1 MCNESQEV
9 LILYNIH
16 KISDAELEVMKVL
29 WDTTSS
35 MSTTEIYE
43 VLNQKMGWENST
55 VRTLVRRLTQKG
67 FLFKE
72 KKEKAQMGPK
82 EVFHYLP
89 AINEDEYMKEKTR
102 EFIKKTYR
110 GNVKNLVA
118 SLFTNHLL
126 SEDDIKELKS
136 FWNKE
141 GGRLDE

>member
-1 MCNESQEV
+1 MN
-9 LILYNIH
+9 NIH

-35 MSTTEIYE
+35 MATTEIYE
-43 VLNQKMGWENST
+43 ELKQKMGWENST
-55 VRTLVRRLTQKG
+55 VRTLIRRLTQKG
-67 FLFKE
+67 FLIKE
-72 KKEKAQMGPK
+72 KKGKSQMGPK

-89 AINEDEYMKEKTR
+89 AINENEYMKEKTR

-118 SLFTNHLL
+118 NLFSNNLI
-126 SEDDIKELKS
+126 SENDIKELKS
-136 FWNKE
+136 FWDKE